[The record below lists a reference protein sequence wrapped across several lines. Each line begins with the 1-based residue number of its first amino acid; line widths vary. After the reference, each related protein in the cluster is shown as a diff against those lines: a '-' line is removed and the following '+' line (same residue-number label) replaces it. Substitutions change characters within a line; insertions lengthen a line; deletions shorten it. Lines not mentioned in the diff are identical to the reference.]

1 MEKLL
6 DIQNLTI
13 RFDTDNGCVHA
24 VNDLT
29 LTLHEGETLGI
40 VGETGA
46 GKTTLARGIMGLV
59 PQPAGKVV
67 SGSIIYQ
74 DQDLLTFDNKQ
85 MQGIRGKHISMIF
98 QDPMTSLNPVTPV
111 GDQIAEAILSHERI
125 TKKEAYRKAGDM
137 LRTVGIQP
145 ERASDYP
152 HQFSGG
158 MKQRVIIAIALVCNP
173 KILIADE
180 PTTALDVTI
189 QAQVLDTIRDLREKL
204 DMSMLLITHDL
215 GIVAQNCEQVAVMY
229 AGEVVEYADVY
240 TIFADRRHP
249 YTQGL
254 FDSIPKLNE
263 DVERLVPI
271 EGLMPD
277 PTDLPEGCKFC
288 TRCKYAAERCAVE
301 HPQMYDVG
309 NGHTV
314 RCFLAEEREKGGA
327 EA

>member
-125 TKKEAYRKAGDM
+125 TK
-137 LRTVGIQP
+137 
-145 ERASDYP
+145 
-152 HQFSGG
+152 
-158 MKQRVIIAIALVCNP
+158 
-173 KILIADE
+173 
-180 PTTALDVTI
+180 
-189 QAQVLDTIRDLREKL
+189 
-204 DMSMLLITHDL
+204 
-215 GIVAQNCEQVAVMY
+215 
-229 AGEVVEYADVY
+229 
-240 TIFADRRHP
+240 
-249 YTQGL
+249 
-254 FDSIPKLNE
+254 
-263 DVERLVPI
+263 
-271 EGLMPD
+271 
-277 PTDLPEGCKFC
+277 
-288 TRCKYAAERCAVE
+288 
-301 HPQMYDVG
+301 
-309 NGHTV
+309 
-314 RCFLAEEREKGGA
+314 
-327 EA
+327 